1 MPNLN
6 VTIYTTIYPT
16 YSVSTH
22 PVPNEDEE
30 DDADDVAGLLHD
42 REHKNVEGNELDG
55 EVHSVRGHAHGEP
68 REE

>member
-68 REE
+68 GEE